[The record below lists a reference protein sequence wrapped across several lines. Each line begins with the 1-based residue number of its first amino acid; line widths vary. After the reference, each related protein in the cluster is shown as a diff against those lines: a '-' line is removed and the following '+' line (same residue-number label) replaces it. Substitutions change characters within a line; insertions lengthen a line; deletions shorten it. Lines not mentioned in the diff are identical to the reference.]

1 MKTLKNYIIEIVN
14 DPSIDDSKKAIKMY
28 KMFTTVLKEIDKI
41 AEPMFTF
48 GYLSEDRFVRV
59 PVSNMLEHISYDE
72 SNDAVDIQKSTQ
84 EYSSTYREDVMLFA
98 RNINS
103 LKENI
108 LGNNGKKNHEYS
120 ELKCFFDW
128 MVVLSNDDDT
138 DEITADRIMLTADST
153 IERLRRPGDYN
164 KRVLPLAKRL
174 RL

>member
-1 MKTLKNYIIEIVN
+1 MKTLKNYIIETVN
-14 DPSIDDSKKAIKMY
+14 DPSLDGSTKTIKMY

-108 LGNNGKKNHEYS
+108 LRTNSKENHEDNK
-120 ELKCFFDW
+120 LKCFFDW
-128 MVVLSNDDDT
+128 MVVLSNYDDT
-138 DEITADRIMLTADST
+138 EEITADSIMLTAKST
-153 IERLRRPGDYN
+153 IERLSDYN
-164 KRVLPLAKRL
+164 EIVESPAKRL